1 MRTAAPLLM
10 LVLTCACAG
19 SASESPWPPEP
30 ADVDLG
36 PAGEREV
43 EALRTAKAAEKK
55 PVVRES
61 PSPVNSAERVH
72 PTAP

>member
-1 MRTAAPLLM
+1 MRLTIALL
-10 LVLTCACAG
+10 LVVASACGG

-43 EALRTAKAAEKK
+43 EALRTQKSAKK
-55 PVVRES
+55 PAAAPAS
-61 PSPVNSAERVH
+61 STERVN

>member
-1 MRTAAPLLM
+1 MRRTFSLL
-10 LVLTCACAG
+10 LVLVCACGG

-43 EALRTAKAAEKK
+43 EALRTAKPEKK
-55 PVVRES
+55 PVVRE
-61 PSPVNSAERVH
+61 PAAPVNSAERVN

>member
-1 MRTAAPLLM
+1 MRKTFSLL
-10 LVLTCACAG
+10 LVLSCACGG

-55 PVVRES
+55 PVVRE
-61 PSPVNSAERVH
+61 PAAPVNSAERAQ
-72 PTAP
+72 PLAP